1 MRYYLI
7 LISALLLTG
16 CKKEIDPTQGKEVL
30 KAGFVYVNPEGKQL
44 KDPTII
50 VPPKLS
56 AMPANID
63 YIPYE
68 GATFK
73 SDIKVVR
80 NKIEQD
86 YSGTP
91 VVKWVLYDLDNKRV
105 VKTESESES
114 DINLDIAS
122 VGKYRLTQY
131 IFKNEIESETLNM
144 AVDSASKIVEISAI
158 KSIDSIVID
167 KLSSHSPYLT
177 SSFKEDEVFDAVVS
191 LYNSLED
198 AENSKKPIAE
208 TEVNKALKLGA
219 SQIAFTNTNPIFIP
233 TFDFPEKDDFYLQLT
248 YMQHGKKFRI
258 LDNRFGSIFKYYKT
272 GYLTADKSALQE
284 ERKLKFGDMTLT
296 ISSSFTF
303 QR

>member
-73 SDIKVVR
+73 SNIKVVKD
-80 NKIEQD
+80 NIERD
-86 YSGTP
+86 FTETP
-91 VVKWVLYDLDNKRV
+91 VVKWVLYDLENKKI
-105 VKTESESES
+105 VKTESKA

-131 IFKNEIESETLNM
+131 IFKNEVESETMDM
-144 AVDSASKIVEISAI
+144 AVDSASKTVEVTAL
-158 KSIDSIVID
+158 KSINSIVVD
-167 KLSSHSPYLT
+167 KLSSRSPYLT
-177 SSFKEDEVFDAVVS
+177 YSFKEDEISLDKVV
-191 LYNSLED
+191 N
-198 AENSKKPIAE
+198 
-208 TEVNKALKLGA
+208 
-219 SQIAFTNTNPIFIP
+219 
-233 TFDFPEKDDFYLQLT
+233 
-248 YMQHGKKFRI
+248 
-258 LDNRFGSIFKYYKT
+258 
-272 GYLTADKSALQE
+272 
-284 ERKLKFGDMTLT
+284 
-296 ISSSFTF
+296 
-303 QR
+303 

>member
-1 MRYYLI
+1 MMRYYLI
-7 LISALLLTG
+7 LITALLLTG
-16 CKKEIDPTQGKEVL
+16 CKKDIDPTKGKEVL
-30 KAGFVYVNPEGKQL
+30 KAGFLYVNPEGQQL
-44 KDPTII
+44 KDPIII

-56 AMPANID
+56 AMPANIS
-63 YIPYE
+63 YTHYE

-73 SDIKVVR
+73 SNIKVVKD
-80 NKIEQD
+80 NIERD
-86 YSGTP
+86 FTETP
-91 VVKWVLYDLDNKRV
+91 VVKWVLYDLENKKI
-105 VKTESESES
+105 VKKESKA

-131 IFKNEIESETLNM
+131 IFKNEVESETMDM
-144 AVDSASKIVEISAI
+144 AVDSASKTVEVTAL
-158 KSIDSIVID
+158 KSINSIVVD
-167 KLSSHSPYLT
+167 KLSSRSPYLT
-177 SSFKEDEVFDAVVS
+177 YSFKEDETFDAVVS

-198 AENSKKPIAE
+198 AENDKKPIAE
-208 TEVNKALKLGA
+208 TEINKALKLGA
-219 SQIAFTNTNPIFIP
+219 SQIAFNNTDPIFIP

-248 YMQHGKKFRI
+248 YMQNGKKFRI
-258 LDNRFGSIFKYYKT
+258 LDNHFGTIFKYYKT

>member
-16 CKKEIDPTQGKEVL
+16 CKKDIDPTEGKEVL

-44 KDPTII
+44 RDSIII

-56 AMPANID
+56 AVPVD
-63 YIPYE
+63 RSYIHYE
-68 GATFK
+68 GAIFK
-73 SDIKVVR
+73 SNIKVKK
-80 NKIEQD
+80 NKIEQN
-86 YSGTP
+86 YPGTP
-91 VVKWVLYDLDNKRV
+91 VVKWVLYDLDNKKI
-105 VKTESESES
+105 VKTESTS
-114 DINLDIAS
+114 DIILDIAS
-122 VGKYRLTQY
+122 VGRYRLTQY
-131 IFKNEIESETLNM
+131 IFKNKEESETLDM
-144 AVDSASKIVEISAI
+144 AVDSASKMVEVTAF

-177 SSFKEDEVFDAVVS
+177 YSFKEDEAFDAVVS

-198 AENSKKPIAE
+198 AENNKKPIAE
-208 TEVNKALKLGA
+208 TDVIKALKLGA
-219 SQIAFTNTNPIFIP
+219 SQIAFTNTDPIFIP
-233 TFDFPEKDDFYLQLT
+233 TFDFPEKDDFYLQLI
-248 YMQHGKKFRI
+248 YMQNGKKFRI
-258 LDNRFGSIFKYYKT
+258 LDNHFGTIFKYYKT
-272 GYLTADKSALQE
+272 GYLTDDKSTLQE

>member
-16 CKKEIDPTQGKEVL
+16 CKKDIDPTEGKEVL
-30 KAGFVYVNPEGKQL
+30 KAGFVYVNPEGRQL
-44 KDPTII
+44 KDPIII

-56 AMPANID
+56 AMPVNVS
-63 YIPYE
+63 YIHYE

-73 SDIKVVR
+73 SNIKVVKD
-80 NKIEQD
+80 KIERD
-86 YSGTP
+86 YTGTP
-91 VVKWVLYDLDNKRV
+91 VVKWVLYDLDKKKI
-105 VKTESESES
+105 VKTESTS

-131 IFKNEIESETLNM
+131 IFKNEVESKTLDM
-144 AVDSASKIVEISAI
+144 AVDSMSKMVEVTAF
-158 KSIDSIVID
+158 KSIDSIVVD
-167 KLSSHSPYLT
+167 KLSSHSPYLND
-177 SSFKEDEVFDAVVS
+177 FKEGEAFDAVVS

-198 AENSKKPIAE
+198 AENNKKPIAE
-208 TEVNKALKLGA
+208 TEVNKALKLGS
-219 SQIAFTNTNPIFIP
+219 SQITFTNTDPIFIP
-233 TFDFPEKDDFYLQLT
+233 TFDFPEKDDFYMQLT

-258 LDNRFGSIFKYYKT
+258 LDNHFDTIFKYYKT
-272 GYLTADKSALQE
+272 GYLTADKSAIQE

>member
-7 LISALLLTG
+7 LISVLLFAA
-16 CKKEIDPTQGKEVL
+16 CKKDIDPSPGKEIL
-30 KAGFVYVNPEGKQL
+30 KAGFVYVNPEGQHL
-44 KDPTII
+44 KDLIII

-56 AMPANID
+56 AMPVNESFIH
-63 YIPYE
+63 YE

-73 SDIKVVR
+73 SIIKVVKD
-80 NKIEQD
+80 NIDQD
-86 YSGTP
+86 YTGPS
-91 VVKWVLYDLDNKRV
+91 VVKWVLYDLENKKI
-105 VKTESESES
+105 VKTESKA

-131 IFKNEIESETLNM
+131 IFKNEVESETMDM
-144 AVDSASKIVEISAI
+144 AVDSASKTVEVTAL
-158 KSIDSIVID
+158 KSINSIVVD
-167 KLSSHSPYLT
+167 KLSSRSPYLT
-177 SSFKEDEVFDAVVS
+177 YSFKEDETFDAVVS

-198 AENSKKPIAE
+198 AENDKKPIAE
-208 TEVNKALKLGA
+208 TEINKALKLGA
-219 SQIAFTNTNPIFIP
+219 SQIAFNNTDPIFIP

-248 YMQHGKKFRI
+248 YMQNGKKFRI
-258 LDNRFGSIFKYYKT
+258 LDNHFGTIFKYYKT